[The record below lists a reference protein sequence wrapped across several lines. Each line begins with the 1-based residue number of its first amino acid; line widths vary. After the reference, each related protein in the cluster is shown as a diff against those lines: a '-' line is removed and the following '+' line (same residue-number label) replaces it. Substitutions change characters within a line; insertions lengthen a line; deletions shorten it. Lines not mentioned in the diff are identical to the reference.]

1 MKYYIYRD
9 PSRNKIGAT
18 QAPESRIEVQQGLSP
33 WRDYVIA
40 ESDNEVEASHLE
52 AYYKG
57 FYKAKWDKDIYM
69 NINTKIWHKNHPLRE
84 H

>member
-33 WRDYVIA
+33 WRDYVIDDMQITLWKLHILKHTIKA
-40 ESDNEVEASHLE
+40 
-52 AYYKG
+52 
-57 FYKAKWDKDIYM
+57 FIKAKWDNDIYM
-69 NINTKIWHKNHPLRE
+69 NNNY
-84 H
+84 